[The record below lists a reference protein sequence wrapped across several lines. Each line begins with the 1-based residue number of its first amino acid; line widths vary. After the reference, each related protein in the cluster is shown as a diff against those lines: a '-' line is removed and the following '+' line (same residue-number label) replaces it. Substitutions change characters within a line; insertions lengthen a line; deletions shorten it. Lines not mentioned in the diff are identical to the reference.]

1 MCLPHRLTY
10 RKRGASTAGNPL
22 QKLNPKRKTMNPDQ
36 LINSIRQSVEANYR
50 ENEVG
55 KQLAHIQMLEDK
67 IRELMHLVNETKAII
82 NQIREELK

>member
-1 MCLPHRLTY
+1 
-10 RKRGASTAGNPL
+10 
-22 QKLNPKRKTMNPDQ
+22 MNPNQ

>member
-1 MCLPHRLTY
+1 
-10 RKRGASTAGNPL
+10 
-22 QKLNPKRKTMNPDQ
+22 MNPDQ

-55 KQLAHIQMLEDK
+55 KQLTHIQMLEDK

>member
-1 MCLPHRLTY
+1 
-10 RKRGASTAGNPL
+10 
-22 QKLNPKRKTMNPDQ
+22 MNPDQ
-36 LINSIRQSVEANYR
+36 LINSIRQSVEANYG

>member
-1 MCLPHRLTY
+1 
-10 RKRGASTAGNPL
+10 
-22 QKLNPKRKTMNPDQ
+22 MNPDQ
-36 LINSIRQSVEANYR
+36 LINSIRQSVEANYC

>member
-1 MCLPHRLTY
+1 M
-10 RKRGASTAGNPL
+10 AGNLP